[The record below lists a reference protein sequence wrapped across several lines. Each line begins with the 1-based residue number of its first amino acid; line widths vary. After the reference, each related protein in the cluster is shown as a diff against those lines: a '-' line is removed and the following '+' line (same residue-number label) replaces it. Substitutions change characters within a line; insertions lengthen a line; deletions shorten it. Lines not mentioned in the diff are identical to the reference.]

1 MTDVVIRDLKRGK
14 SRAGKKTG
22 SVREKRMR
30 NSEGKLV
37 RVLSLDANSA
47 TFIDD
52 LRTVFEKNV
61 AKARLENVKLFGSP
75 EGRRT
80 KNGSRAKKL
89 RPAKGQLS
97 GSSPVRMDRKKQPLQ
112 QY

>member
-1 MTDVVIRDLKRGK
+1 MADVVITDLQRAK
-14 SRAGKKTG
+14 SRRPKKLG
-22 SVREKRMR
+22 SVRTKRMR

-52 LRTVFEKNV
+52 LATVFERNV

-75 EGRRT
+75 DGI
-80 KNGSRAKKL
+80 RAKK
-89 RPAKGQLS
+89 
-97 GSSPVRMDRKKQPLQ
+97 
-112 QY
+112 

>member
-1 MTDVVIRDLKRGK
+1 MADVVITDLLRAK
-14 SRAGKKTG
+14 SRRPKKLG
-22 SVREKRMR
+22 SVRTKRMR

-52 LRTVFEKNV
+52 LATVFERNV

-75 EGRRT
+75 DGI
-80 KNGSRAKKL
+80 RAKK
-89 RPAKGQLS
+89 
-97 GSSPVRMDRKKQPLQ
+97 
-112 QY
+112 

>member
-1 MTDVVIRDLKRGK
+1 MADVVITDLQRAKS
-14 SRAGKKTG
+14 SRAKKLG
-22 SVREKRMR
+22 SVRTKRMR

-52 LRTVFEKNV
+52 LATVFERNV

-75 EGRRT
+75 DGI
-80 KNGSRAKKL
+80 RAKK
-89 RPAKGQLS
+89 
-97 GSSPVRMDRKKQPLQ
+97 
-112 QY
+112 